1 MNSFETL
8 ISGFC
13 EKTGLALQ
21 SGKDGSVDLVVDG
34 LDVSVQY
41 RQDKDDCVLFTLP
54 LYDTEPEPCMMRRA
68 LELAANGAGTGG
80 HFLGIKEGMFVLS
93 SVVKTDGLSAEG
105 FAERLISLANTT
117 RHVAE
122 SLASAVAEDV
132 AERVEKDESGV
143 FPDVDET
150 DGTSPEF
157 AIRV

>member
-8 ISGFC
+8 ITEFC
-13 EKTGLALQ
+13 AKTGIALQ

-54 LYDTEPEPCMMRRA
+54 VHDTEPEPCMIRRA
-68 LELAANGAGTGG
+68 LELAANGVGTGG

-93 SVVKTDGLSAEG
+93 SVVKMDGLSAEG
-105 FAERLISLANTT
+105 FAERLIFLANMT

-122 SLASAVAEDV
+122 RLASAVAEDV
-132 AERVEKDESGV
+132 VKHVEREDADAV
-143 FPDVDET
+143 PAVDGM
-150 DGTSPEF
+150 DGPPSSF

>member
-8 ISGFC
+8 ISEFC

-54 LYDTEPEPCMMRRA
+54 IHDTEPEPCMMHRA

-80 HFLGIKEGMFVLS
+80 HFLGIKEEMFVLS
-93 SVVKTDGLSAEG
+93 SVVKMEGLSAEA
-105 FAERLISLANTT
+105 FAERLISLANMT

-132 AERVEKDESGV
+132 AKYVEKEDADAVPTEG
-143 FPDVDET
+143 DM
-150 DGTSPEF
+150 DGTSPDF